1 MKTKLQQQQNKQE
14 KKIRNNTKERK
25 KERDEM
31 IKNVFVITHVSLGA
45 GYMCLEAFTNTLS
58 VSRGVS
64 SQVNY

>member
-31 IKNVFVITHVSLGA
+31 IKNVFVITHVSLGV
-45 GYMCLEAFTNTLS
+45 GYMCLEAFTNT
-58 VSRGVS
+58 
-64 SQVNY
+64 